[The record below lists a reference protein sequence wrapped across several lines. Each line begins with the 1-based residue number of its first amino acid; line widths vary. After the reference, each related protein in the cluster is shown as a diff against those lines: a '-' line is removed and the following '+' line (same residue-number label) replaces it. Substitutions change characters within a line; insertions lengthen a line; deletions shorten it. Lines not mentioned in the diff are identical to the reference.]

1 MGINRKPLV
10 LKAKNVN
17 ISDQEL
23 ELLEVINLQGPCSS
37 EKVHE
42 QVNEKFD
49 FLFVMRSLH
58 ALVEKGFLQRIIIN
72 NKQLYRTSRSYSYI
86 KSFLNG

>member
-1 MGINRKPLV
+1 M

-23 ELLEVINLQGPCSS
+23 ELLEIINLLGPCSS

-42 QVNEKFD
+42 QVNERFD

-58 ALVEKGFLQRIIIN
+58 ALVKKGFLQRVIIN

-86 KSFLNG
+86 KNFLNS